1 MSPCHGEDQGFDPP
15 IVRQRCRCSSVVE
28 HQPSKLIMRV
38 RFPSSAPERI
48 KPRLHRGF
56 IIIWVA
62 ILVAKLFKSIFL
74 PFEVFH
80 L

>member
-1 MSPCHGEDQGFDPP
+1 
-15 IVRQRCRCSSVVE
+15 
-28 HQPSKLIMRV
+28 
-38 RFPSSAPERI
+38 
-48 KPRLHRGF
+48 LHRGF